1 MASVTE
7 LAPVVG
13 VIAACEAVGVA
24 RATFYR
30 HGRRQVEHPPTDPAP
45 SLRHEGAAGE
55 RSEQIVPG
63 RGFEEGAG
71 ELPPATRRAPPG
83 GGRDPPP
90 PLCDA
95 GVAAGVAGPQ

>member
-63 RGFEEGAG
+63 RALAEGLG
-71 ELPPATRRAPPG
+71 ELPPATRRPQSAG
-83 GGRDPPP
+83 ARVPPP
-90 PLCDA
+90 AFRVPGQGA
-95 GVAAGVAGPQ
+95 G